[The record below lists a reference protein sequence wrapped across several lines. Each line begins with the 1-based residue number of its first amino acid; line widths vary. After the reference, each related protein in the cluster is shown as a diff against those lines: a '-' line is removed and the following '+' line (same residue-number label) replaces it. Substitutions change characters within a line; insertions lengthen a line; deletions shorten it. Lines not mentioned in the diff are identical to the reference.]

1 MSSKN
6 SQCEKFV
13 PMLDAF
19 VDNELEGS
27 EKEQVVLHLAACDDC
42 TRQVKEI
49 EALKV
54 SLSSLPRRQ
63 MKFDL
68 ADNFDEVLSRSSSAQ
83 SESPG
88 NVVPLPRKRKWL
100 VASATAAAAVVIAIA
115 GSIVLKGDPQQVAHS
130 NIEDQ
135 SKMVAVKSTG
145 SSAHNDSNS
154 GSSQSSGKENWSE
167 DLESTQ
173 QQEKIA
179 AHPQQSNTNSA
190 AANKTAGAHLSE
202 ETERLA
208 HGGPTTGAAPN
219 SETKQPLVAQE
230 SAKTVVPA
238 SQAIQN
244 NRAASSELL
253 ALYEDDDGISSDI
266 GVSTD
271 EDGLYAIKL

>member
-1 MSSKN
+1 
-6 SQCEKFV
+6 
-13 PMLDAF
+13 MLDAF

-27 EKEQVVLHLAACDDC
+27 EKEQVVLHLSACDDC

-83 SESPG
+83 SEPPG
-88 NVVPLPRKRKWL
+88 NVVPLRSKRKWL
-100 VASATAAAAVVIAIA
+100 VASATAAAVVVIAIA

-130 NIEDQ
+130 NVDDQ
-135 SKMVAVKSTG
+135 SKMVAVKSNG
-145 SSAHNDSNS
+145 SSAPNDSNS
-154 GSSQSSGKENWSE
+154 GVAQSSGKEHRSE
-167 DLESTQ
+167 DLAPTQ

-179 AHPQQSNTNSA
+179 AHPQQSNTNFTA
-190 AANKTAGAHLSE
+190 VNKTAGAHLSV

-208 HGGPTTGAAPN
+208 HGESTTAVAPN
-219 SETKQPLVAQE
+219 SETKEPLVAQE
-230 SAKTVVPA
+230 STKTIVPA
-238 SQAIQN
+238 SQAIQS

>member
-83 SESPG
+83 SEPPS
-88 NVVPLPRKRKWL
+88 NVVPLRSKRKWL

-130 NIEDQ
+130 NVDEQ
-135 SKMVAVKSTG
+135 SKMMAVKSAG
-145 SSAHNDSNS
+145 SPVQNDSESSSA
-154 GSSQSSGKENWSE
+154 QSAVDTHSKE
-167 DLESTQ
+167 DLAQTQ
-173 QQEKIA
+173 QQERIA
-179 AHPQQSNTNSA
+179 AHRPQSNTNSP

-208 HGGPTTGAAPN
+208 HGESTTAVAPN
-219 SETKQPLVAQE
+219 SESTEPLVAQQ
-230 SAKTVVPA
+230 STKTVVPA
-238 SQAIQN
+238 SQAIQS

>member
-27 EKEQVVLHLAACDDC
+27 EKEQVVLHLADCDDC

-63 MKFDL
+63 MNFDL

-83 SESPG
+83 SEPPG
-88 NVVPLPRKRKWL
+88 NVVPLRGTRKWL
-100 VASATAAAAVVIAIA
+100 VAATAAAAVVIAIA

-130 NIEDQ
+130 NVDDQ
-135 SKMVAVKSTG
+135 SKVVAVKSG
-145 SSAHNDSNS
+145 SESVHKGSNNS
-154 GSSQSSGKENWSE
+154 GSQSGVNTQRSE
-167 DLESTQ
+167 DLEQ
-173 QQEKIA
+173 KLQQEKIA
-179 AHPQQSNTNSA
+179 AHTPQSITNSSA
-190 AANKTAGAHLSE
+190 VNKTAGAHFSE

-208 HGGPTTGAAPN
+208 HGESTTALAPDR
-219 SETKQPLVAQE
+219 ETKAPLVAQE
-230 SAKTVVPA
+230 NTKTVVPA
-238 SQAIQN
+238 SQAIQS

>member
-27 EKEQVVLHLAACDDC
+27 EKEQVVLHLSDCVDC

-83 SESPG
+83 SEPPG
-88 NVVPLPRKRKWL
+88 NVVPLRSKRKWL
-100 VASATAAAAVVIAIA
+100 VASATAAAVVVIAIA

-130 NIEDQ
+130 NVDDQ
-135 SKMVAVKSTG
+135 SKMVAVKSNG

-154 GSSQSSGKENWSE
+154 GVAQSSGIEHRSE
-167 DLESTQ
+167 DLEPTQ

-179 AHPQQSNTNSA
+179 AHPPQSNTNSA
-190 AANKTAGAHLSE
+190 AANKTAGAHLSV

-208 HGGPTTGAAPN
+208 HGESTTAVAPN
-219 SETKQPLVAQE
+219 SETKEPLVAQE
-230 SAKTVVPA
+230 SSKTIVPA
-238 SQAIQN
+238 SQAIQS